1 MPAVG
6 LDYRSILI
14 ANVALVVFVLGLLPN
29 RRDFLLW
36 HGRFLLEALEIVDHE
51 VEDDE

>member
-6 LDYRSILI
+6 LDNRSVLL
-14 ANVALVVFVLGLLPN
+14 ANVALVVFIFGLLPN
-29 RRDFLLW
+29 WRDFLLW